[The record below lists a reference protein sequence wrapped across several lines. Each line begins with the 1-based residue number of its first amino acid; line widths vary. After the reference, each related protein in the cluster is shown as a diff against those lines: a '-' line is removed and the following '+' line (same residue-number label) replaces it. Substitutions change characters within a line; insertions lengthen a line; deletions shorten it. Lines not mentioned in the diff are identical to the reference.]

1 MASPDAEAHGLTLR
15 RGSWP
20 HLMLRFMAS
29 PDAEVHVPDLMPR
42 FVASPDA
49 EVHGLAGPYHG
60 DGEQHV
66 VADLDGP
73 ACTHPTTVGY
83 LRMILYI
90 SFNIVVAG
98 SWLVKSG
105 FLTQW
110 LISPLQSC
118 NSFCLNI

>member
-1 MASPDAEAHGLTLR
+1 
-15 RGSWP
+15 
-20 HLMLRFMAS
+20 
-29 PDAEVHVPDLMPR
+29 MPR

-118 NSFCLNI
+118 NRFCLNI